1 MLCTRDTREYKYCQ
15 RCKRVLPPSY
25 AGELC
30 NACQETELF
39 ARVRDYVR
47 KYNVNEYQ
55 VAEHFNISVHLVKRW
70 IREGRIEY
78 RSQSEAQIMANYCV
92 HCGAQVSF
100 GSLCPKCLRLLN
112 GNPKGFGYAPNQP
125 DEEEGKMRFLD
136 QDE

>member
-1 MLCTRDTREYKYCQ
+1 M
-15 RCKRVLPPSY
+15 LPPSFK
-25 AGELC
+25 EDLC
-30 NACQETELF
+30 SACQEAELF
-39 ARVRDYVR
+39 AQVREYVR

-55 VAEHFNISVHLVKRW
+55 VAEHFNISVQLVKRW

-78 RSQSEAQIMANYCV
+78 RDQREARIMANYCA

-112 GNPKGFGYAPNQP
+112 GEDRGFGFAPNRP

-136 QDE
+136 QEEE